1 MARMIFIGLLAFFA
15 IACIGIGVGM
25 YFWMKRTMVGGEP
38 LMDRPVNAQTRTD
51 KMGAGELL
59 VYGSIIAVA
68 ALLAMLIMQEQG
80 GGGSAI
86 LAKAIL
92 LPPVMALFNARKRTG
107 KAMLALVI
115 SFMVALFLMM
125 ANLLIGLPQKA
136 PVLSINNFS
145 VTVTKTTVNELL
157 ESNFDIYI
165 KRKDSPGLDYEELIS
180 SGTYEKYPA
189 NRSVTVEKGFH
200 RNNDS
205 APYSDYI
212 LVRNGIVLGS
222 IGLYGDETKDTVL
235 EDCKII
241 SFILD
246 EDCIAAAKENSI
258 SYKLNGMDLLAVLKK
273 EKLKKKFGEYLRSVP
288 NKKADITQM
297 FYGLKWGNNSSN
309 LFWNEYYATI
319 SFNKENYMTSFDL
332 FGEIARE

>member
-1 MARMIFIGLLAFFA
+1 MARMIFIGLLALFA

-38 LMDRPVNAQTRTD
+38 LMNRPVNEQTRTD

-68 ALLAMLIMQEQG
+68 ALLAVLIMQEQG

-136 PVLSINNFS
+136 PVLTINNVPIS
-145 VTVTKTTVNELL
+145 VTKTTVTDLL
-157 ESNFDIYI
+157 NSGFDIYI
-165 KRKDSPGLDYEELIS
+165 KRTDNPDVEYKELIS
-180 SGTYEKYPA
+180 SGSYEKYPA
-189 NRSVTVEKGFH
+189 NRSVMLEKGIH
-200 RNNDS
+200 RSNS
-205 APYSDYI
+205 SIPYPNI
-212 LVRNGIVLGS
+212 IARNGVILGS
-222 IGLYGDETKDTVL
+222 MQLYGDEAKDMVL
-235 EDCKII
+235 EDCKIL

-246 EDCIAAAKENSI
+246 EDCISIAKENSI

-273 EKLKKKFGEYLRSVP
+273 EKLKKKFGEHLWSVP
-288 NKKADITQM
+288 DNKADITQM
-297 FYGLKWGNNSSN
+297 FYGLKWGNNSSY

-319 SFNKENYMTSFDL
+319 CFDKEDHMTFFEL

>member
-15 IACIGIGVGM
+15 IACTGIGFGM
-25 YFWMKRTMVGGEP
+25 YLWMKRTMVGGKA
-38 LMDRPVNAQTRTD
+38 LMDQPVNEQTRTD

-59 VYGSIIAVA
+59 VYGSIIVVV
-68 ALLAMLIMQEQG
+68 ALLAVLIMQEQEG
-80 GGGSAI
+80 SGSAI

-92 LPPVMALFNARKRTG
+92 LPAVMALFNARKRTG

-125 ANLLIGLPQKA
+125 ANLLIGLPQKP
-136 PVLSINNFS
+136 PVLTINNDPIS
-145 VTVTKTTVNELL
+145 VTKTTVTVLL
-157 ESNFDIYI
+157 NSGFDIYI
-165 KRKDSPGLDYEELIS
+165 KRTDNPDVEYKELIS
-180 SGTYEKYPA
+180 SGSYEKYPA
-189 NRSVTVEKGFH
+189 NRSVMVEKGI
-200 RNNDS
+200 RRSNS
-205 APYSDYI
+205 SIPYPNI
-212 LVRNGIVLGS
+212 IARNGVILGS
-222 IGLYGDETKDTVL
+222 MQLYGDESKDMVL
-235 EDCKII
+235 EDCKIL

-246 EDCIAAAKENSI
+246 EDCIAIAKENSI
-258 SYKLNGMDLLAVLKK
+258 SYKLNGMDLLSVLKK
-273 EKLKKKFGEYLRSVP
+273 EKLKKKFGEHLWSVP
-288 NKKADITQM
+288 DNKADITQM

>member
-1 MARMIFIGLLAFFA
+1 MARMIFIGLLVFFA
-15 IACIGIGVGM
+15 LACIGIGFGM

-38 LMDRPVNAQTRTD
+38 LMNRPVNEQTRTD

-68 ALLAMLIMQEQG
+68 ALLAVLIMQEQ

-107 KAMLALVI
+107 KAMLALII

-125 ANLLIGLPQKA
+125 ANLLIGLPQKP
-136 PVLSINNFS
+136 PVLTINN
-145 VTVTKTTVNELL
+145 VPILVTKTTVTDLL
-157 ESNFDIYI
+157 NSGFDIYI
-165 KRKDSPGLDYEELIS
+165 KRTDNPDVEYKELIS
-180 SGTYEKYPA
+180 SGSYEKYPA
-189 NRSVTVEKGFH
+189 NRSVMVEKGI
-200 RNNDS
+200 RRSNS
-205 APYSDYI
+205 PIPYPNI
-212 LVRNGIVLGS
+212 IARNGVILGS
-222 IGLYGDETKDTVL
+222 MQLYGDESKDMVL
-235 EDCKII
+235 EDCKIL

-246 EDCIAAAKENSI
+246 EDCIAIAKENSI
-258 SYKLNGMDLLAVLKK
+258 SYKLNGMDLLSVLKK
-273 EKLKKKFGEYLRSVP
+273 EKLKKKFGEHLWSVP
-288 NKKADITQM
+288 DNKVDMTQM
-297 FYGLKWGNNSSN
+297 FYGLKWGTNSSY

-319 SFNKENYMTSFDL
+319 CFDKKDHMTFFEM

>member
-1 MARMIFIGLLAFFA
+1 MARMIFIGLLVFFA

-38 LMDRPVNAQTRTD
+38 LMDRPVNEQTRTD

-68 ALLAMLIMQEQG
+68 ALLAMLIMQEQE

-125 ANLLIGLPQKA
+125 ANLLIGLPQKP
-136 PVLSINNFS
+136 PVLTINNVPIS
-145 VTVTKTTVNELL
+145 VTKTTVTDLL
-157 ESNFDIYI
+157 NSGFDIYI
-165 KRKDSPGLDYEELIS
+165 KRTDNPDVEYKELIS
-180 SGTYEKYPA
+180 SGSYEKYPA
-189 NRSVTVEKGFH
+189 NRSVMVEKGI
-200 RNNDS
+200 RRSNS
-205 APYSDYI
+205 SIPYPNI
-212 LVRNGIVLGS
+212 IARNGVILGS
-222 IGLYGDETKDTVL
+222 MQLYGDEAKDMVL
-235 EDCKII
+235 EDCKIL

-246 EDCIAAAKENSI
+246 EDCIAIAKENSI
-258 SYKLNGMDLLAVLKK
+258 SYKLNGMDLLSVLEK

>member
-38 LMDRPVNAQTRTD
+38 LMDRPVNEQTRTD

-68 ALLAMLIMQEQG
+68 ALLAVLIMQEQG

-136 PVLSINNFS
+136 PVLTINNVPIS
-145 VTVTKTTVNELL
+145 VTKTTVTDLL
-157 ESNFDIYI
+157 NSGFDIYI
-165 KRKDSPGLDYEELIS
+165 KRTDNPDVEYKELIS
-180 SGTYEKYPA
+180 SGSYEKYPA
-189 NRSVTVEKGFH
+189 NRSVMVEKGI
-200 RNNDS
+200 RRSNS
-205 APYSDYI
+205 SIPYPNI
-212 LVRNGIVLGS
+212 IARNGVILGS
-222 IGLYGDETKDTVL
+222 MQLYGDEAKDMVL
-235 EDCKII
+235 EDCKIL

-246 EDCIAAAKENSI
+246 EDCIAIAKENSI
-258 SYKLNGMDLLAVLKK
+258 SYKLNGMDLLSVLKK
-273 EKLKKKFGEYLRSVP
+273 EKLKKKFGEHLWSVP
-288 NKKADITQM
+288 DNKADITQM
-297 FYGLKWGNNSSN
+297 FYGLKWGNNSSY

-319 SFNKENYMTSFDL
+319 CFDKEDHMTFFEL

>member
-1 MARMIFIGLLAFFA
+1 MARMIFIGLLVFFA
-15 IACIGIGVGM
+15 LACIGIGFGM

-38 LMDRPVNAQTRTD
+38 LMNRPVNEQTRTD

-68 ALLAMLIMQEQG
+68 ALLAVLIMQEQ

-107 KAMLALVI
+107 KAMLALII

-125 ANLLIGLPQKA
+125 ANLLIGLPQKP
-136 PVLSINNFS
+136 PVLTINN
-145 VTVTKTTVNELL
+145 VPIAVTKTTVTDLL
-157 ESNFDIYI
+157 NSGFDIYI
-165 KRKDSPGLDYEELIS
+165 KRTDNPDVEYKELIS
-180 SGTYEKYPA
+180 SGSYEKYPA
-189 NRSVTVEKGFH
+189 NRSVMVEKGI
-200 RNNDS
+200 RRSNS
-205 APYSDYI
+205 SIPYPNI
-212 LVRNGIVLGS
+212 IARNGVILGS
-222 IGLYGDETKDTVL
+222 MQLYGDESKDMVL
-235 EDCKII
+235 EDCKIL

-246 EDCIAAAKENSI
+246 EDCIAIAKENSI

-288 NKKADITQM
+288 DKKADITQM
-297 FYGLKWGNNSSN
+297 FYGLKWGNNSSY

-319 SFNKENYMTSFDL
+319 CFDKEDHMTFFEL